1 MPRSRLSPDEVDFIM
16 NMKKIKYSNC
26 EIADKLK
33 VSEGTIRYRIKRERS
48 EREDGRKRKPSALDR
63 FRVVIAQWIADY
75 EDSRRRPTLK
85 TLYGWL
91 RRDHG
96 YERSY
101 DAFRR
106 YVRKHF
112 PELHKKGAWV
122 RIETPP
128 GTLLFVDWKEDV
140 MVQIWEPGRWMK
152 VQVLCF
158 TLGFSRK
165 MVVRVSAKKDLN
177 AFIHSHQRAFCVF
190 DGLPEVIRT
199 DCLKSAIVQWK
210 GSRSVLN
217 ESYKRY
223 ISGLGIGVFPARP
236 GTPQDKGKIEKR
248 IRDLF
253 SRMDFKHRVFL
264 DMADLQEKLDA
275 ELQEL
280 EKEWRCGATGLSVEE
295 SFSYEREHLR
305 ALPVDFPV
313 FPLKEKR
320 TTVRR
325 DGTVYFDDNYYQVS
339 DEYRDRS
346 VLCINTGEEII
357 IYHNGQ
363 KIGYFPYLPG
373 TKGMVML
380 SEHAIEAKDVYLSDT
395 VRQWALEV
403 AQRQVQIYQEIIQRR
418 SV

>member
-1 MPRSRLSPDEVDFIM
+1 MPQSRLSPSDDDFIM
-16 NMKKIKYSNC
+16 NMKKVKYSNK
-26 EIADKLK
+26 EIARKPE
-33 VSEGTIRYRIKRERS
+33 VSEGTIRYRIKREQSGRK
-48 EREDGRKRKPSALDR
+48 DGRKRKPSALDR
-63 FRVVIAQWIADY
+63 FRSVISQWIADY

-85 TLYGWL
+85 TFYGWL
-91 RRDHG
+91 RRDYG

-112 PELHKKGAWV
+112 PELHKKRAWV

-140 MVQIWEPGRWMK
+140 LVQIWEPGRWVK

-165 MVVRVSAKKDLN
+165 TVVRVSEKKDLS

-190 DGLPEVIRT
+190 GGLPEVIRT
-199 DCLKSAIVQWK
+199 DCLKSAIVKWK

-217 ESYKRY
+217 ESYKKY
-223 ISGLGIGVFPARP
+223 ISGLGIGAFPSRP
-236 GTPQDKGKIEKR
+236 GTPQDKGKMEKR

-253 SRMDFKHRVFL
+253 SRMDFKHRVYR
-264 DMADLQEKLDA
+264 DMADLQESLDR

-280 EKEWRCGATGLSVEE
+280 EREWRCGATGLSVAE
-295 SFSYEREHLR
+295 SFSYEKEHLR
-305 ALPVDFPV
+305 ALPVDFPS

-325 DGTVYFDDNYYQVS
+325 DGIIYFDESRLN
-339 DEYRDRS
+339 
-346 VLCINTGEEII
+346 L
-357 IYHNGQ
+357 
-363 KIGYFPYLPG
+363 
-373 TKGMVML
+373 
-380 SEHAIEAKDVYLSDT
+380 
-395 VRQWALEV
+395 
-403 AQRQVQIYQEIIQRR
+403 
-418 SV
+418 

>member
-1 MPRSRLSPDEVDFIM
+1 MPRSRLSPDDDDFIM
-16 NMKKIKYSNC
+16 NMKRVEYSNR
-26 EIADKLK
+26 EIARKLK
-33 VSEGTIRYRIKRERS
+33 VSEGAIRYRIKRDQS
-48 EREDGRKRKPSALDR
+48 DREDGRKRKPSALDR
-63 FRVVIAQWIADY
+63 FRAVIAQWIADY

-91 RRDHG
+91 CRDHG

-140 MVQIWEPGRWMK
+140 LVQIWEPGRWVK
-152 VQVLCF
+152 IQVLCF

-177 AFIHSHQRAFCVF
+177 AFIHSHQRAFLVLG
-190 DGLPEVIRT
+190 GLPEVIRT

-210 GSRSVLN
+210 GSHSVLN

-223 ISGLGIGVFPARP
+223 MSGLGIGVFPSRP
-236 GTPQDKGKIEKR
+236 GIPQDKGKMEKR

-253 SRMDFKHRVFL
+253 SRMDFKHHVFA
-264 DMADLQEKLDA
+264 DMADLQRQMDE

-280 EKEWRCGATGLSVEE
+280 EREWRCGATGLSVEE
-295 SFSYEREHLR
+295 SFSYEREYLR
-305 ALPVDFPV
+305 ALPIDFPV

-325 DGTVYFDDNYYQVS
+325 DGTVYFDGNYYQVRG
-339 DEYRDRS
+339 EYRERC
-346 VLCINTGEEII
+346 VLCINTGEEIM
-357 IYHNGQ
+357 IYHSGQ
-363 KIGYFPYLPG
+363 TIGRFPYLPD

-380 SEHAIEAKDVYLSDT
+380 SEQAIKAKDVSLSEM

-418 SV
+418 RV